1 MSLRWYVVEMSLFAE
16 CAERLGHLHAD
27 SCMELAFSSHRRLSS
42 YHRSRFSLSSH
53 VVHYDTS
60 SDFPSVIT
68 RFLNHSLCITF
79 YLTLWTDW
87 QDKDHSIVSPIHW
100 EHMGITN
107 LQVVMLERVSVW
119 TMSMKKPGSMSS

>member
-1 MSLRWYVVEMSLFAE
+1 MSLRRYVLEMSLFAE
-16 CAERLGHLHAD
+16 CAERLGHLHTD
-27 SCMELAFSSHRRLSS
+27 SCMELAFSSHWRLSS
-42 YHRSRFSLSSH
+42 YHRSRFSLISH

-60 SDFPSVIT
+60 RDFPSVIT

-87 QDKDHSIVSPIHW
+87 QGKDHSIVSPMPW
-100 EHMGITN
+100 KHMGITN

-119 TMSMKKPGSMSS
+119 TMSMKKLGPMSS